1 MADTS
6 TQNSEEVDKIN
17 EAKFNERL
25 EAEKKRIEAETEK
38 KYKETIRSVKE
49 QIRAELDTEKE
60 ERKTREQEL
69 AEAKKEIEM
78 LKSSSSSVK
87 DDVAKAKAEAEEKDK
102 LLSLAEERAKKLV
115 DGVTHQFD
123 EVLKKKDLEIYKKSK
138 IAEFSGE
145 IIPEL
150 VQGSSVEEI
159 DNAVEQAKAKYKEI
173 ETKALKKKEEQ
184 ELGNSKVPGVTSSV
198 GNINELDY
206 KSLMTMNEAD
216 FESYSQKLLSD
227 YAKKIGK

>member
-6 TQNSEEVDKIN
+6 TQNSEEVDKII
-17 EAKFNERL
+17 EAKLNERL

-87 DDVAKAKAEAEEKDK
+87 DDVAKAKAESEEKDK

-115 DGVTHQFD
+115 EGVTHQFD

-206 KSLMTMNEAD
+206 KSLMTMNETD
-216 FESYSQKLLSD
+216 FESYSQKLLSE
-227 YAKKIGK
+227 YAKKISK